1 MSDPIRDY
9 SMKHSAGLDEV
20 VLDMNY
26 YHGEKLV
33 VSIPKQ
39 MVVNMMPR
47 LLPPLPPVSLV
58 PVLPD
63 TTMLCILP
71 TLWWS
76 DDSHLVES
84 EGWNALSVVCLATNM
99 FNINLAAQD
108 QAAWLVRTTL
118 PKRPHHAA

>member
-26 YHGEKLV
+26 FYDEKLV

-39 MVVNMMPR
+39 IVVNMMPR
-47 LLPPLPPVSLV
+47 LLPRLLPPVPPVSLV
-58 PVLPD
+58 PVFPD

-84 EGWNALSVVCLATNM
+84 EGWNALSVVCLATN
-99 FNINLAAQD
+99 INLAAQD
-108 QAAWLVRTTL
+108 KAG
-118 PKRPHHAA
+118 

>member
-58 PVLPD
+58 PVFPD
-63 TTMLCILP
+63 TTML
-71 TLWWS
+71 
-76 DDSHLVES
+76 
-84 EGWNALSVVCLATNM
+84 WNWIVFEM
-99 FNINLAAQD
+99 NLAAESQE
-108 QAAWLVRTTL
+108 AWPVRTTL